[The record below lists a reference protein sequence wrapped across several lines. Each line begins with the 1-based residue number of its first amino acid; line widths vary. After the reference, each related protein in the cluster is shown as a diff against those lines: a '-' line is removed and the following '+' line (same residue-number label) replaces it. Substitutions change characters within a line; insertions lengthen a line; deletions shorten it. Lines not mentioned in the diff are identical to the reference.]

1 MALPYSVTNIRSTSI
16 INTTGQLVDM
26 YEVFAI
32 TEKGD
37 SFMIRVPK
45 SMTEAQA
52 AAEIETEARKLNNL
66 HV

>member
-26 YEVFAI
+26 YEVFAV

-37 SFMIRVPK
+37 SFMVRVPK
-45 SMTEAQA
+45 SMTEEQA